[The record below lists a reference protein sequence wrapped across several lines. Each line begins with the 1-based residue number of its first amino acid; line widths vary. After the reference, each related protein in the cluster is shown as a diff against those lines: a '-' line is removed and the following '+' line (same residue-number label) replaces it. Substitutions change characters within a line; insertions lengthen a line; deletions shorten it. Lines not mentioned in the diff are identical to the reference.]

1 MLSKDCLER
10 RVIAFI
16 NKEMGDDCK
25 KLYRA
30 AVLVDKYHAS
40 IEHIKEK
47 LSCEYDGTSNST
59 DIKSALHAQEKVSQ
73 SMEFQVEKLCQFST
87 RLSEKIGKTDEALS
101 KVLKDLENVRKLQ
114 QLKQY
119 LKIVQDIQEISQSLN
134 DTIRTKDE
142 AKMVNIY
149 LTLFEDSDCE
159 NSIIGRLCNIE
170 APHLKLYAI
179 KTATFWHKILRDKFT
194 SELESILKSMR
205 WGYKEYDSLT
215 FSPTRDNVSKAQLL
229 AEYLFLIKSP
239 IEETEPLEI
248 ITPSIICQPVST
260 VTKLLLAPYRQRF
273 QFHFTGVRQTNRLD
287 KPEWFFTQ
295 ILNWC
300 KEIHLFVGRTFQPA
314 AVKAGKLNYN
324 IRLEFI
330 RGLVQLI
337 IEKLS
342 ADIDE
347 ISRDEHLFAHLVD
360 ETLAFEIE
368 LREIF
373 GYPNSFTSVISVI
386 TQPIYLLKWIS
397 LEERFC
403 SEKMDLILHGD
414 SPWMLI
420 DPNFYDI
427 DLKIPK
433 CADQFIRLLE
443 AIKDRYHAL
452 IQPGQQLQFLSLQL
466 ELIEN
471 FRRRLVQLHSSGE
484 VESISILNAINY
496 LALVLREWGENV
508 HYLHLHAALVG
519 PNYTEIHSV
528 FDHPVSEL
536 EHWTE
541 KLIENLA
548 TKAVNEIK
556 AKSMPYR
563 HDSWSSVPDQN
574 CREPFILSSSAGE
587 MFQVMVTTLHN
598 MERELSLNLFNLT
611 LRIIANQVDDF
622 LFDSLVM
629 NNRFTPAGA
638 AQFNYDMTRNLF
650 ALFGQYCRRPDLLFK
665 KIHDSNKLLN
675 AARGTAWLLHETLTS
690 DSASEQ
696 KLCALKEIGVVNFKY
711 ETCVEVLE
719 RRADLKVL

>member
-194 SELESILKSMR
+194 
-205 WGYKEYDSLT
+205 
-215 FSPTRDNVSKAQLL
+215 
-229 AEYLFLIKSP
+229 
-239 IEETEPLEI
+239 
-248 ITPSIICQPVST
+248 
-260 VTKLLLAPYRQRF
+260 RF

-420 DPNFYDI
+420 DPNFYDN

-484 VESISILNAINY
+484 VENISILNAINY

>member
-194 SELESILKSMR
+194 
-205 WGYKEYDSLT
+205 
-215 FSPTRDNVSKAQLL
+215 
-229 AEYLFLIKSP
+229 
-239 IEETEPLEI
+239 
-248 ITPSIICQPVST
+248 
-260 VTKLLLAPYRQRF
+260 RF